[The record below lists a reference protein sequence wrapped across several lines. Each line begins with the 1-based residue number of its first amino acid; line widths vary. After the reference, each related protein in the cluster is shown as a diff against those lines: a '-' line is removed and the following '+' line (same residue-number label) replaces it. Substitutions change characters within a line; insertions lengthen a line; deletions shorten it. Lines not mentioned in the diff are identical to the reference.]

1 MEKNVVQN
9 VRLPDKSIKKVP
21 VDTENEII
29 KLAAQLGEVDLSVD
43 YGVPKG
49 LAETMDIA
57 AQVAVAAGLEALKS
71 AGLISGKSN
80 DPNEWKLPEMHRDR
94 TGVVYA
100 SSFPAMDAVSFV
112 SFFVVVVEY
121 LYLLSKLLTNC

>member
-9 VRLPDKSIKKVP
+9 VRLPDKTIEKVP
-21 VDTENEII
+21 VDTESKII
-29 KLAAQLGEVDLSVD
+29 KLAAQLGEINLSSA
-43 YGVPKG
+43 YGVPRG

-71 AGLISGKSN
+71 ANLVSGKSN
-80 DPNEWKLPEMHRDR
+80 EPDEWKLPEVYRDR

-100 SSFPAMDAVSFV
+100 SSFPAMDAVSGSPCLGSSYCHIRV
-112 SFFVVVVEY
+112 
-121 LYLLSKLLTNC
+121 LLTIKLM